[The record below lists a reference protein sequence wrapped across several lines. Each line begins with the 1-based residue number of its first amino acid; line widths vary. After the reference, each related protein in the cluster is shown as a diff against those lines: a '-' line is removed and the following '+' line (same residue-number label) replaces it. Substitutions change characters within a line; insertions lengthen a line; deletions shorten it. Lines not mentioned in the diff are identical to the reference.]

1 MVKFPGA
8 ISTEILNYLDILLAN
23 PLLKK
28 EFPRIDL
35 ESENSSH
42 GTESLIIS
50 SKNSTA
56 YTWLSHM
63 FKSSNTQI
71 ETNEVWWSQTLIKQ
85 WSGFY

>member
-35 ESENSSH
+35 ASENSSH

-56 YTWLSHM
+56 YT
-63 FKSSNTQI
+63 
-71 ETNEVWWSQTLIKQ
+71 
-85 WSGFY
+85 